1 MFLCVWFFLFLF
13 ILSVQ
18 AHVLDSCKC
27 FVCVWV
33 YVWWNSM
40 AAQSV
45 LVLCCRLNKKKNT
58 SCKEKISGILL
69 FSPTD
74 SGKKTRSIT
83 SFHFVSFANLCKKL
97 KRKNTKTHTHI
108 QKKVEETQEKTDV
121 NLYLNG
127 AILIFISYV
136 CVWIFTTFVESSKKR
151 PKKSLFNAG
160 HLQIVNSFLI
170 VQQTKQHTAPS
181 LAMRS
186 ECVDWSVVT
195 ANLRFFFSTNFPLE
209 IEYPFINH

>member
-1 MFLCVWFFLFLF
+1 MFC
-13 ILSVQ
+13 
-18 AHVLDSCKC
+18 
-27 FVCVWV
+27 VCVWV
-33 YVWWNSM
+33 YVWWNWNAWQLNLCSCF
-40 AAQSV
+40 AADWTRKRTHRV
-45 LVLCCRLNKKKNT
+45 RKKFQ
-58 SCKEKISGILL
+58 EFFFFPLQILE
-69 FSPTD
+69 
-74 SGKKTRSIT
+74 KKTNTIHNIIPFCLFRK
-83 SFHFVSFANLCKKL
+83 FVQKKL

-136 CVWIFTTFVESSKKR
+136 CVWIFTTFVESSKKQ

-195 ANLRFFFSTNFPLE
+195 ANHRFFFSTNFPLE

>member
-1 MFLCVWFFLFLF
+1 MFSILVNVLCVC
-13 ILSVQ
+13 LSLCLVK
-18 AHVLDSCKC
+18 LECL
-27 FVCVWV
+27 
-33 YVWWNSM
+33 

-74 SGKKTRSIT
+74 SGKKTNTIHNIIPFCLFRK
-83 SFHFVSFANLCKKL
+83 FVQKIKTKKY
-97 KRKNTKTHTHI
+97 KNTYSHTKEGRRNARKNWREPIFERCDINLHI
-108 QKKVEETQEKTDV
+108 VCLCLNFYNFRGIEQKATE
-121 NLYLNG
+121 
-127 AILIFISYV
+127 
-136 CVWIFTTFVESSKKR
+136 
-151 PKKSLFNAG
+151 KSLFNAG

-195 ANLRFFFSTNFPLE
+195 ANHRFFFSTNFPLE